1 MASRAASTL
10 LATRCERLQL
20 HRIVVRV
27 GAVAAW
33 IATAVYLVA
42 GLLTGNELYVEAV
55 GPFLAASLMT
65 YLVVSGHEDGGLAL
79 FGSGAIVVF
88 WYTFFG
94 DEGTIVPAAVALV
107 LICSLGML
115 FIPRHRL
122 MVAVTLS
129 VALFAVPFMWDLSTD
144 AQMVLGML
152 MCLSFAMTH
161 FILSSIQDSSRAL
174 NTRYQMLFDGSPTA
188 VLEEDWSEAIAYVRS
203 EYTGKPARIKQFL
216 LAYPDVVR
224 RAVSQSKIIR
234 ANEAALRLLEVENP
248 ARFLGYR
255 DPAFVTEENLEVF
268 VSALVCLYEGGK
280 TWEYE
285 ISSRRR
291 SGETLWLQ
299 NRAVDTSAGSPGTT
313 IIVALADVTHMK
325 ARNEAMA
332 EMVRAKDEFIANV
345 SHELRT
351 PLTAVI
357 GLTSEIV
364 ERPEMGPDERAEL
377 LELVAGQASEM
388 ANIVD
393 DLLVAARAEMG
404 TVTVELQEMD
414 LLGELRATINGL
426 GIAVEV
432 PPSPT
437 QRVLADPRR
446 VRQVL
451 RNLLTNAQRYGG
463 PRLRILTGSTLDHV
477 WLEVRD
483 NGPGIPEDQAAAIF
497 EPYVTGNSGVAGS
510 VGLGLAVAR
519 QLAELMAG
527 SLQYERSAGETV
539 FRLLLPMAGDRQPA
553 LASHIEL
560 L

>member
-1 MASRAASTL
+1 MASRAATTL
-10 LATRCERLQL
+10 LASRHEWLHL

-33 IATAVYLVA
+33 IATAIYLVA
-42 GLLTGNELYVEAV
+42 GVLTGTQLYVEAI
-55 GPFLAASLMT
+55 GPLLAAALMT
-65 YLVVSGHEDGGLAL
+65 YQVVTGKEDGGLAL
-79 FGSGAIVVF
+79 FGSGAVVVF

-94 DEGTIVPAAVALV
+94 DQGTIVPAAVALV
-107 LICSLGML
+107 LISSLGML
-115 FIPRHRL
+115 FIQRHRL
-122 MVAVTLS
+122 LVAITLAA
-129 VALFAVPFMWDLSTD
+129 ALFAAPFMWDL
-144 AQMVLGML
+144 AAEQQMILGAI
-152 MCLSFAMTH
+152 MCLSFVMTH
-161 FILSSIQDSSRAL
+161 FIFSSIQESSRAI

-188 VLEEDWSEAIAYVRS
+188 VLEEDWSEAVAYIRS
-203 EYTGKPARIKQFL
+203 EYTGKPGRIKQFL

-224 RAVSQSKIIR
+224 RAVAKSKIIR
-234 ANEAALRLLEVENP
+234 ANEAALGLLEVRNP

-255 DPAFVTEENLEVF
+255 DPTIVTEENMDVF
-268 VSALVCLYEGGK
+268 VSALVCLYEGGRA
-280 TWEYE
+280 WDYE
-285 ISSRRR
+285 VPTRRR

-299 NRAVDTSAGSPGTT
+299 NRAVDTSTGVLGTT

-357 GLTSEIV
+357 GLTSEMAANSD
-364 ERPEMGPDERAEL
+364 MGPDERAEL
-377 LELVAGQASEM
+377 LDLVAGQASEM

-404 TVTVELQEMD
+404 TVAVETHEMD
-414 LLGELRATINGL
+414 VMPELRATIDGL
-426 GIAVEV
+426 GLDIDV
-432 PPSPT
+432 PESPT

-446 VRQVL
+446 VRQIL

-463 PRLRILTGSTLDHV
+463 PRRRVITGSLLDRV

-483 NGPGIPEDQAAAIF
+483 NGPGIPEDEAVHIF
-497 EPYVTGNSGVAGS
+497 EPYVTGSSGVSGS

-519 QLAELMAG
+519 QLAELMGG
-527 SLQYERSAGETV
+527 SLEYERSAGESV
-539 FRLLLPMAGDRQPA
+539 FRLMLPMAGDRQPA
-553 LASHIEL
+553 LASHTDL

>member
-10 LATRCERLQL
+10 FASRHERLHL

-42 GLLTGNELYVEAV
+42 GLLSGNELYVEAV
-55 GPFLAASLMT
+55 GPFLAAALMT
-65 YLVVSGHEDGGLAL
+65 YQIVTGHEDGGLAL
-79 FGSGAIVVF
+79 FGSGVVVVF

-94 DEGTIVPAAVALV
+94 DQGTIVPAAVALV
-107 LICSLGML
+107 LISSLGML
-115 FIPRHRL
+115 FILRHRL
-122 MVAVTLS
+122 MVAITLAA
-129 VALFAVPFMWDLSTD
+129 ALFAVPFMWDLAAD
-144 AQMVLGML
+144 QQMVLGAI
-152 MCLSFAMTH
+152 MCLSFVMTH
-161 FILSSIQDSSRAL
+161 FIFSSIQDSSRAV

-188 VLEEDWSEAIAYVRS
+188 VLEEDWSEAVAYIRS
-203 EYTGKPARIKQFL
+203 EYTGKPGRIKQFL

-224 RAVSQSKIIR
+224 RAVAQSKIIR
-234 ANEAALRLLEVENP
+234 ANEAALRLLEVRNA

-255 DPAFVTEENLEVF
+255 DPGLVTEENMDVF

-285 ISSRRR
+285 IETQGRT
-291 SGETLWLQ
+291 GEMRWLQ
-299 NRAVDTSAGSPGTT
+299 NRSVDTSTGLPGTT
-313 IIVALADVTHMK
+313 IIVALADVSHMK

-357 GLTSEIV
+357 GLTSEIAGHAD
-364 ERPEMGPDERAEL
+364 MGPDERAEL

-404 TVTVELQEMD
+404 TVTVEIQAMD
-414 LLGELRATINGL
+414 LLSELRATIEGL
-426 GIAVEV
+426 GVAVDV

-437 QRVLADPRR
+437 PRVLADPRR
-446 VRQVL
+446 VRQIL

-463 PRLRILTGSTLDHV
+463 PKCRVVTGSLLDRV

-483 NGPGIPEDQAAAIF
+483 NGTGIPEDEAAHIF
-497 EPYVTGNSGVAGS
+497 EPYVTGSSGVTGS

-519 QLAELMAG
+519 QLAELMRG
-527 SLQYERSAGETV
+527 SLEYERSAGETV
-539 FRLLLPMAGDRQPA
+539 FRLLLPTADQRAPA
-553 LASHIEL
+553 LASHMDL

>member
-1 MASRAASTL
+1 MASRAATTL
-10 LATRCERLQL
+10 LASRHERLHL

-33 IATAVYLVA
+33 VATAIYLVA
-42 GLLTGNELYVEAV
+42 GVLTGTDLYLEAV
-55 GPFLAASLMT
+55 GPFLAAALMT
-65 YLVVSGHEDGGLAL
+65 YQVVACHEDGGLAL
-79 FGSGAIVVF
+79 FGSGAVVVF
-88 WYTFFG
+88 WYTLFG
-94 DEGTIVPAAVALV
+94 DQATIVPAAVALV
-107 LICSLGML
+107 LISSLGML
-115 FIPRHRL
+115 FILRHRL
-122 MVAVTLS
+122 MVAITLAS
-129 VALFAVPFMWDLSTD
+129 ALFAVPFMWELAID
-144 AQMVLGML
+144 QQVILGAI

-161 FILSSIQDSSRAL
+161 FILSSIQDSSRAV
-174 NTRYQMLFDGSPTA
+174 NARYQMLFDGSPTA
-188 VLEEDWSEAIAYVRS
+188 VLEEDWSEAVAYIRS
-203 EYTGKPARIKQFL
+203 EYTGKPQRIKQFL

-224 RAVSQSKIIR
+224 RAVARSKIIR
-234 ANEAALRLLEVENP
+234 ANEAAMRLLEIRNP

-255 DPAFVTEENLEVF
+255 DPELVTEEHMDVF
-268 VSALVCLYEGGK
+268 VSALVCLYDGGK

-285 ISSRRR
+285 IPTRLR

-299 NRAVDTSAGSPGTT
+299 NRSVDTSTGVPGTT

-357 GLTSEIV
+357 GLTSEMADNAD
-364 ERPEMGPDERAEL
+364 MGSDERAEL
-377 LELVAGQASEM
+377 LQLVAGQASEM

-404 TVTVELQEMD
+404 TVTVETQEMD
-414 LLGELRATINGL
+414 LLPELRATIE
-426 GIAVEV
+426 GIGINVDV

-446 VRQVL
+446 VRQIL

-463 PRLRILTGSTLDHV
+463 PKRRVITGSLLDRV

-483 NGPGIPEDQAAAIF
+483 NGPGIPEDEAVHIF
-497 EPYVTGNSGVAGS
+497 EPYVTGSSGVSGS

-519 QLAELMAG
+519 QLAELMGG
-527 SLQYERSAGETV
+527 SLEYERSAGESV
-539 FRLLLPMAGDRQPA
+539 FRLLLPLAGDRQPA
-553 LASHIEL
+553 LASHTEL